1 MVKSK
6 KIDYSTLSRKEL
18 LNKLTEF
25 KKELFNLRF
34 AKASGELE
42 KPFVMR
48 SVRRNIARVMTFLNM
63 SKTEKV

>member
-1 MVKSK
+1 MAKSK

-18 LNKLTEF
+18 LSKLAEF

-48 SVRRNIARVMTFLNM
+48 AVRRNIARVLTFLNM
-63 SKTEKV
+63 SKVEKV